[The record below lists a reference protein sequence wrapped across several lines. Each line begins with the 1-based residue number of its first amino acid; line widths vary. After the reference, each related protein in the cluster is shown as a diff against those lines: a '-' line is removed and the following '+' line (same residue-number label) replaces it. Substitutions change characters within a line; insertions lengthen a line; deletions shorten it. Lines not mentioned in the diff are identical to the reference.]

1 MLVDRYILNQ
11 LYTSIIAKQAVHHP
25 THQQPPEGAVYR
37 VSALTWKVPRAYFL
51 RHGMTVLREAFEGMQ
66 SGESLWNED
75 DDQFVCL
82 CVARWATIKEGPVLP
97 ASGA

>member
-11 LYTSIIAKQAVHHP
+11 LYCEIIAKRSIKHP
-25 THQQPPEGAVYR
+25 PNVEATEGAVYR
-37 VSALTWKVPRAYFL
+37 SSLLTFKVPRAYFL